1 MAFSIF
7 LILCIFYF
15 STCVFPD
22 PRRARMRLLMRVMSP
37 VTEERKGFISTRLQW
52 RGQSHPGSSASTQ
65 KMLTTLKQLY
75 FFYISIFLNPEIEE
89 VLGIAPFQRTGDM
102 EEAGVAKLQLSRG
115 NLWIQHVQRSKI
127 THLLI
132 WYSVCSVPLNVI
144 VLKIKLTLLCDVK
157 SRLLCNVLIFFV
169 VVVFFKENV
178 CI

>member
-37 VTEERKGFISTRLQW
+37 VTQERKGFISMRLQW
-52 RGQSHPGSSASTQ
+52 RGQSHQGALPALQ

-89 VLGIAPFQRTGDM
+89 VLGVAPFQRTETWKELELPSSSFLKEIFGFSM
-102 EEAGVAKLQLSRG
+102 YREAKL
-115 NLWIQHVQRSKI
+115 
-127 THLLI
+127 LI
-132 WYSVCSVPLNVI
+132 C
-144 VLKIKLTLLCDVK
+144 
-157 SRLLCNVLIFFV
+157 
-169 VVVFFKENV
+169 
-178 CI
+178 